1 MSILSG
7 YGILQPM
14 RIVLCFFLLLS
25 SGASA
30 QRIAAASDVQPA
42 LDPLIAQYNAANKTN
57 VQITYGSSG
66 KLAAQ
71 VEAGAPFDIF
81 LSADESWVARL
92 RAKWPQKPIIEY
104 GRGRLAEI
112 SVKKGPNC
120 AAGIE
125 ALVASHL
132 RIAIANPD
140 HAPYGARAK
149 EVFVRAG
156 VWEKLQLN
164 KQIVMAESVSAA
176 LQWVTSGA
184 ATAGIVAWTQ
194 AQSLPAAQF
203 CVNKIPSKHHA
214 PLVQQML
221 QIKTD
226 TNVNPLWAYLTSKD
240 AMLAFKR
247 AGLSDDEATPTR

>member
-1 MSILSG
+1 MV
-7 YGILQPM
+7 
-14 RIVLCFFLLLS
+14 RIVCIFLTLLCET
-25 SGASA
+25 AHA

-42 LDPLIAQYNAANKTN
+42 LDPLIAQYNAASQSN

-71 VEAGAPFDIF
+71 IEAGAPFDIF
-81 LSADESWVARL
+81 LSADEIWVARL
-92 RAKWPQKPIIEY
+92 RAKWPHKPVVEY

-112 SVKKGPNC
+112 SLKKGQNC
-120 AAGIE
+120 AAGMD
-125 ALVASHL
+125 ALLVHR

-156 VWEKLQLN
+156 VWERLQAN

-184 ATAGIVAWTQ
+184 ASAGIVAWTQ

-203 CVNKIPSKHHA
+203 CVHKISTTQHA

-221 QIKTD
+221 HVKSD
-226 TNVNPLWAYLTSKD
+226 PNVDPLWAYLTSKES
-240 AMLAFKR
+240 LRAFKR
-247 AGLSDDEATPTR
+247 AGLSDEDSMNAMSAR

>member
-1 MSILSG
+1 MHWIA
-7 YGILQPM
+7 
-14 RIVLCFFLLLS
+14 FLLS
-25 SGASA
+25 FVCASAQA

-81 LSADESWVARL
+81 LSADESWIARL
-92 RAKWPQKPIIEY
+92 RAKWPGKPVVEY

-112 SVKKGPNC
+112 SLKKGPNC

-125 ALVASHL
+125 ALVATHP

-156 VWEKLQLN
+156 VWEKMQVN

-184 ATAGIVAWTQ
+184 APAGIVAWTQ
-194 AQSLPAAQF
+194 ARALPAAQF
-203 CVNKIPSKHHA
+203 CVHKIPSTHHT

-221 QIKTD
+221 QIKSNAT
-226 TNVNPLWAYLTSKD
+226 VNPLWTYLTSKE
-240 AMLAFKR
+240 ALLAFKR
-247 AGLSDDEATPTR
+247 AGLSDDDAMSAR

>member
-1 MSILSG
+1 MHWIA
-7 YGILQPM
+7 
-14 RIVLCFFLLLS
+14 LLLS
-25 SGASA
+25 FLCASAQA

-42 LDPLIAQYNAANKTN
+42 LDPLIAGYNATNKTN

-92 RAKWPQKPIIEY
+92 RAKWPGKPMVEY
-104 GRGRLAEI
+104 GRGRLATI
-112 SVKKGPNC
+112 SLKKGPNC

-125 ALVASHL
+125 ALVAANP

-156 VWEKLQLN
+156 VWEKMQGN

-184 ATAGIVAWTQ
+184 APAGIVAWTQ

-203 CVNKIPSKHHA
+203 CVNRIPSKQHA

-221 QIKTD
+221 QVKS
-226 TNVNPLWAYLTSKD
+226 NAAVNPLWAYLTSKE
-240 AMLAFKR
+240 ALLAFKR
-247 AGLSDDEATPTR
+247 AGLSDDDAMSAQ

>member
-1 MSILSG
+1 
-7 YGILQPM
+7 M
-14 RIVLCFFLLLS
+14 RCALFFLLLFS
-25 SGASA
+25 CPTHA

-42 LDPLIAQYNAANKTN
+42 LDPLIAQFNAANKAN

-71 VEAGAPFDIF
+71 IEAGAPFDIF
-81 LSADESWVARL
+81 LSADESWMARL
-92 RAKWPQKPIIEY
+92 QKKWPDRPVVEY
-104 GRGRLAEI
+104 GRGRLAQIFRI
-112 SVKKGPNC
+112 SPQKAPIC

-125 ALVASHL
+125 ALAASNA

-156 VWEKLQLN
+156 VWAPLIAN

-184 ATAGIVAWTQ
+184 ASGGIVAWTQ
-194 AQSLPAAQF
+194 AQSLPASAF
-203 CVNKIPSKHHA
+203 CVTKIASNAHA
-214 PLVQQML
+214 PLVQQMMY
-221 QIKTD
+221 INASEKG
-226 TNVNPLWAYLTSKD
+226 NPLWAYLISNE
-240 AMLAFKR
+240 AMAAFKR
-247 AGLSDDEATPTR
+247 AGLSDDELVGK

>member
-1 MSILSG
+1 MHIAF
-7 YGILQPM
+7 Y
-14 RIVLCFFLLLS
+14 FFLLLS
-25 SGASA
+25 SVAQA

-42 LDPLIAQYNAANKTN
+42 LDSLIAQYNAANKTN
-57 VQITYGSSG
+57 VQISYGSSG

-71 VEAGAPFDIF
+71 VEAGAPFDVF
-81 LSADESWVARL
+81 LSADESAVVRL
-92 RAKWPQKPIIEY
+92 REKWPTKPVIEY
-104 GRGRLAEI
+104 GRGRLAMI
-112 SVKKGPNC
+112 SLKKGPNC

-125 ALVASHL
+125 ALAAFHS

-184 ATAGIVAWTQ
+184 APAGIVAWTQ
-194 AQSLPAAQF
+194 AQALPAAQF
-203 CVNKIPSKHHA
+203 CVTKIPSKHHA
-214 PLVQQML
+214 PLVQQMM
-221 QIKTD
+221 QVNSNA
-226 TNVNPLWAYLTSKD
+226 NVNPLWSYLTSNE
-240 AMLAFKR
+240 ALLAFKR
-247 AGLSDDEATPTR
+247 AGLTDDEAAATTQ